1 MSLEIKHLQ
10 HLCMQARE
18 FFGEQTII
26 SGGDPRDILSE
37 TDVKDIDIFTRIE
50 DDEEAYKKFR
60 KSCERFALSL
70 GGKAEIRECEP
81 GYTDHF
87 DLCDITAPH
96 YKQKIEIIAV
106 YVDPIDDVH
115 NYDFSISQ
123 VFVTPNGLFQTEK
136 AANDRL
142 FKRITYFHD
151 VGRSTDAHYR
161 SKARL
166 ERLRAKYDG
175 WFFFG
180 IEPLDAMAIL
190 EEPDEV
196 TKAEIE
202 PIQIDVPKQVP
213 SKFASPF
220 YGEDRTC
227 GL

>member
-1 MSLEIKHLQ
+1 MPLEIHHLQ
-10 HLCMQARE
+10 HLCEQARE
-18 FFGEQTII
+18 FFGEQTIV
-26 SGGDPRDILSE
+26 SGGAPRDILSE

-50 DDEEAYKKFR
+50 NEEDSFKKFR
-60 KSCERFALSL
+60 TACSLFAAALS
-70 GGKAEIRECEP
+70 GTAEMRECEP

-96 YKQKIEIIAV
+96 YKQKIEVIAV

-115 NYDFSISQ
+115 HYDFSISQ

-151 VGRSTDAHYR
+151 VGRGIDAHYR

-166 ERLRAKYDG
+166 ARLKAKYDG

-180 IEPLDAMAIL
+180 TEPLDVLPKLDDPIEL
-190 EEPDEV
+190 
-196 TKAEIE
+196 TKPEFD
-202 PIQIDVPKQVP
+202 PIPIDVPKQLP
-213 SKFASPF
+213 AKFASPF
-220 YGEDRTC
+220 DGD
-227 GL
+227 L